1 MFSVDKTSERHHL
14 TAALRSNFSGTNNK
28 TWLVQFST
36 ANVSSQRKGT
46 RLFAKDAN
54 RKKKKIQEEN
64 LHWCHA
70 EAESDGIKIL
80 IPTLR
85 RHQY

>member
-54 RKKKKIQEEN
+54 RKKKKN
-64 LHWCHA
+64 P
-70 EAESDGIKIL
+70 SIKSAL
-80 IPTLR
+80 VSR
-85 RHQY
+85 